1 MLRNL
6 LVEEGYPKTI
16 GLGEAAINA
25 LIGFGVVFS
34 GIAILVFVVWL
45 VGRLMNQKTAKSAP
59 QKKTAPVAPPKPQVK
74 QENSEEI
81 SEETL
86 AVITAAIM
94 AYYESQNRKCEFTV
108 KRIRKI

>member
-1 MLRNL
+1 MLKNL
-6 LVEEGYPKTI
+6 LIEKGYPKTI

-25 LIGFGVVFS
+25 LIGFCVVFA
-34 GIAILVFVVWL
+34 GIAILVFIVWL
-45 VGRLMNQKTAKSAP
+45 VGKLMNKTTGKSAP
-59 QKKTAPVAPPKPQVK
+59 VKKPTPAPAPKPQIK
-74 QENSEEI
+74 QEPTDEV